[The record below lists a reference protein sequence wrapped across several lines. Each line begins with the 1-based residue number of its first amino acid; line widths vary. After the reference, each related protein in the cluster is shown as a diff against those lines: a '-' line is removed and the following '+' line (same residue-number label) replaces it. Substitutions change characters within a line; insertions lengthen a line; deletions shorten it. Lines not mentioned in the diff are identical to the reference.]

1 MKQQNRGKNI
11 ALLGAVLQSAFTL
24 VMLIVALRTD
34 SYAAMASMWYLL
46 GGVMLW
52 LMTAM
57 MFYSRR
63 LEMQERQELQDL
75 AAHGESG
82 GIFDRDRDLS
92 LRPAQARVRFI
103 EKWVVPSFTLLLG
116 AYYAAMGLL
125 VLTGASFAAAQ
136 QAARP
141 LVNIAEGMLFVII
154 PGFLAFLFSRY
165 CTGMGSQAQWRPL
178 RPAASQLLL
187 GTLFIAAVLG
197 VFGAGWRGYRNVD
210 LYVALI
216 VPALQIVLAFEL
228 VVTFLLDIFRPRVG
242 GQEHRLTYDS
252 RVLGLLAEPTRIGHS
267 IAETLNYQFGFE
279 VSKTWFYQLIGT
291 ALVPLILLG
300 ALVLWAMSSLVIVRQ
315 GQRGVVLH
323 WGRAQAGRLL
333 APGLSTKWPWPIDS
347 VQVFDTGKVHD
358 LQVGVGE
365 AQEPYVVNGK
375 ELQLWTKRHGARREL
390 EFLLAIPSAQDS
402 GQAGSAATTQPQA
415 GPGAPGGPSDTPP
428 PVHII
433 NLVLS
438 VQYRVADP
446 YKFGYKY
453 VDAGK
458 MLENA
463 AYREMVRYCASATL
477 DTTQPGAT
485 DRPQAIMTSGWAD
498 ASKALQDR
506 IALAVG
512 PDGLDLGVDV
522 ASVKLTAVHP
532 PASAAEDF
540 EAVLAAERNQDRLR
554 YVAEGEANKTLA
566 AVAGDPDAAL
576 ELAMAIRRVEQ
587 LDSLANLSRR
597 PAQFDQYLRGYIRQS
612 VESIKLLRKEIVR
625 EGLLGRI
632 AAPAPQ
638 AAAQAG
644 YARLLRDRMA
654 GLDNEL
660 RALIEQIVDWPM
672 LDELASGGAP
682 KQRLAARQAGNLC
695 ELLAILAEGTKFDFA
710 PALSVARSQADA
722 MFARAAGDPARLVAE
737 AGAYKLR
744 REMAERTR
752 AERFQREL
760 DAWKASPNMYVLDR
774 RLDVWDE
781 VLPGMIKY
789 VIGVDPNKI
798 EVWMNW
804 ERESRGLDSAFEG
817 AEGSNK

>member
-34 SYAAMASMWYLL
+34 SYAAMASLWYLL
-46 GGVMLW
+46 GGVMAW

-75 AAHGESG
+75 AARGESG
-82 GIFDRDRDLS
+82 GIFDRERDLS

-103 EKWVVPSFTLLLG
+103 EKWVVPAFTLLLG
-116 AYYAAMGLL
+116 AYYAAMGIL
-125 VLTGASFAAAQ
+125 VLMGASFAAGQ

-165 CTGMGSQAQWRPL
+165 CTGMGSQVQWRPL

-210 LYVALI
+210 LYVALV
-216 VPALQIVLAFEL
+216 VPALQIVLALEL

-279 VSKTWFYQLIGT
+279 VSKTWFYQLIGK

-315 GQRGVVLH
+315 GQKGVVLH

-347 VQVFDTGKVHD
+347 VQIFDTGMIHD

-365 AQEPYVVNGK
+365 AQEPYVVNGQ

-390 EFLLAIPSAQDS
+390 EFLLAIPSAQGS
-402 GQAGSAATTQPQA
+402 GQAGSVATTQPQA
-415 GPGAPGGPSDTPP
+415 GPGAPGGGDTPP
-428 PVHII
+428 PVNII

-438 VQYRVADP
+438 VQYRIADP

-512 PDGLDLGVDV
+512 PDRLDLGVDV

-554 YVAEGEANKTLA
+554 YEAEGEANKTLA

-597 PAQFDQYLRGYIRQS
+597 PAQFDQYLRGYIRQA
-612 VESIKLLRKEIVR
+612 VESIKLLRKEIIR

-632 AAPAPQ
+632 VAPAAPA
-638 AAAQAG
+638 AGQAG
-644 YARLLRDRMA
+644 CAQLLRQRMGA
-654 GLDNEL
+654 MDKDM
-660 RALIEQIVDWPM
+660 RALIEQIADWPM
-672 LDELASGGAP
+672 LDELGPGGAP
-682 KQRLAARQAGNLC
+682 KQRLAARQAGNLL
-695 ELLAILAEGTKFDFA
+695 ELLAILKEGTKFDFA
-710 PALSVARSQADA
+710 PVLSAAHRQADA

-737 AGAYKLR
+737 AGSYKLR
-744 REMAERTR
+744 TEMAERTR

-781 VLPGMIKY
+781 VLPPMIKY

-804 ERESRGLDSAFEG
+804 ERESRGLDSAFQG
-817 AEGSNK
+817 AEVPNK

>member
-11 ALLGAVLQSAFTL
+11 ALVGAVLQSAFTL
-24 VMLIVALRTD
+24 VLLIVALRTG
-34 SYAAMASMWYLL
+34 SRAAIASMWYLL
-46 GGVMLW
+46 GGVMVW

-57 MFYSRR
+57 LFYSRR
-63 LEMQERQELQDL
+63 LEMQEEQELQDL
-75 AAHGESG
+75 AARGESG

-92 LRPAQARVRFI
+92 LRPAAMRVRFLD
-103 EKWVVPSFTLLLG
+103 KWVVPGFTLLLG
-116 AYYAAMGLL
+116 AYYAIMGFL
-125 VLTGASFAAAQ
+125 VFSGASFAAR
-136 QAARP
+136 QAPRP

-187 GTLFIAAVLG
+187 GTLFIASVLG
-197 VFGAGWRGYRNVD
+197 VFGAGWRGYANVD
-210 LYVALI
+210 LYVAMA
-216 VPALQIVLAFEL
+216 VPAIQIVLALEL
-228 VVTFLLDIFRPRVG
+228 AVMFLLDIFRPRVPG
-242 GQEHRLTYDS
+242 EQRRLTYDS
-252 RVLGLLAEPTRIGHS
+252 RIIGLLAEPTRIGHS

-279 VSKTWFYQLIGT
+279 VSKTWFYKLLGK

-300 ALVLWAMSSLVIVRQ
+300 AVVLWAMSSIVIVRQ

-323 WGRAQAGRLL
+323 WGRARVHKLL
-333 APGLSTKWPWPIDS
+333 EPGLSVKWPWPIDS
-347 VQVFDTGKVHD
+347 VQIFDTGVVHN
-358 LQVGVGE
+358 LLVGVGE

-375 ELQLWTKRHGARREL
+375 ELQLWTQRHGARREL
-390 EFLLAIPSAQDS
+390 EFLLAIPAAQDS
-402 GQAGSAATTQPQA
+402 SQAGNAATTQPQA
-415 GPGAPGGPSDTPP
+415 GPGQDGGDSPP
-428 PVHII
+428 PVNII

-438 VQYRVADP
+438 VQYRIADP
-446 YKFGYKY
+446 YKFGYTY
-453 VDAGK
+453 VEAAR
-458 MLENA
+458 MLEDA
-463 AYREMVRYCASATL
+463 SYREMVRYCASATL

-485 DRPQAIMTSGWAD
+485 DRPQAIMTSGWAA

-522 ASVKLTAVHP
+522 TSVKLTAVHP
-532 PASAAEDF
+532 PASAAVDF

-554 YVAEGEANKTLA
+554 YEAEGEANKTLA
-566 AVAGDPDAAL
+566 AVAGDSDAAL

-587 LDSLANLSRR
+587 LDSLANLRQR
-597 PAQFDQYLRGYIRQS
+597 PAQFDQYLRGYVRQC
-612 VESIKLLRKEIVR
+612 VESIKLLRKEIAR

-632 AAPAPQ
+632 AVP
-638 AAAQAG
+638 AAAQAAKAD
-644 YARLLRDRMA
+644 YAKLLRQRMGA
-654 GLDNEL
+654 LDKDM
-660 RALIEQIVDWPM
+660 RALIEQIADWPM
-672 LDELASGGAP
+672 LDELGPGGAP
-682 KQRLAARQAGNLC
+682 KQRLAARQVGNLI
-695 ELLAILAEGTKFDFA
+695 ELMAILAKGTKFDFA
-710 PALSVARSQADA
+710 PALAAAHGQADA

-737 AGAYKLR
+737 AGSYKTR

-789 VIGVDPNKI
+789 IVGVDPNKI

-804 ERESRGLDSAFEG
+804 ERESRGLEGAFEG
-817 AEGSNK
+817 DAGSSK

>member
-1 MKQQNRGKNI
+1 MKEQNRGKNI
-11 ALLGAVLQSAFTL
+11 ALVGAVLQAAFTMVL
-24 VMLIVALRTD
+24 LIVSRRTG
-34 SYAAMASMWYLL
+34 SYAAEASAWYMLA
-46 GGVMLW
+46 GVLVW
-52 LMTAM
+52 LMTALL
-57 MFYSRR
+57 FYSRR
-63 LEMQERQELQDL
+63 LEMQERQELQLL
-75 AAHGESG
+75 AARGESG
-82 GIFDRDRDLS
+82 GIFERDRDLS
-92 LRPAQARVRFI
+92 LHPAEMRVRFI
-103 EKWVVPSFTLLLG
+103 EKWIVPSFTLLLG
-116 AYYAAMGLL
+116 GYYAVVGYRVFTVVRL
-125 VLTGASFAAAQ
+125 
-136 QAARP
+136 AARQPVEP

-165 CTGMGSQAQWRPL
+165 CTGMGSQTQWRPL

-197 VFGAGWRGYRNVD
+197 VFAAGWRGYRNVD
-210 LYVALI
+210 LYVAMA
-216 VPALQIVLAFEL
+216 VPAIQIVLAFEL
-228 VVTFLLDIFRPRVG
+228 AVTFLLDIFRPRVPG
-242 GQEHRLTYDS
+242 EEHRLTYDS

-279 VSKTWFYQLIGT
+279 VSKTWFYQLLGK
-291 ALVPLILLG
+291 ALVPLIVLG
-300 ALVLWAMSSLVIVRQ
+300 AVVLWALSSVVIVRQ
-315 GQRGVVLH
+315 GEKGVVLH

-333 APGLSTKWPWPIDS
+333 EPGLSAKWPWPIDS
-347 VQVFDTGKVHD
+347 VQIFDTGLVRD

-365 AQEPYVVNGK
+365 ARKPTIVNGK
-375 ELQLWTKRHGARREL
+375 ELQLWTQQHGAFKEL
-390 EFLLAIPSAQDS
+390 PFLLAIPSAQDS
-402 GQAGSAATTQPQA
+402 SQAGEGASTQSGQ
-415 GPGAPGGPSDTPP
+415 GGKSDTPP
-428 PVHII
+428 PVNII

-438 VQYRVADP
+438 VQYRIDDP

-453 VDAGK
+453 VDAGR
-458 MLENA
+458 MLEGA

-477 DTTQPGAT
+477 DTTQSGAG

-498 ASKALQDR
+498 ASKALHDR

-512 PDGLDLGVDV
+512 PNGLDLGVDL

-532 PASAAEDF
+532 PASAAADF

-554 YVAEGEANKTLA
+554 YEAEGEANKTLA

-587 LDSLANLSRR
+587 LDSLANLRQRSS
-597 PAQFDQYLRGYIRQS
+597 QFDQYLHGYIRRA
-612 VESIKLLRKEIVR
+612 VESIKLLRKEIIR

-632 AAPAPQ
+632 AAPAAGQ
-638 AAAQAG
+638 AGQAG
-644 YARLLRDRMA
+644 YAQLLRRRM
-654 GLDNEL
+654 GEMDKDM

-672 LDELASGGAP
+672 LDELGPGGAP
-682 KQRLAARQAGNLC
+682 KQRQAARQAENLL
-695 ELLAILAEGTKFDFA
+695 ELLAILTEGTKFDFA
-710 PALSVARSQADA
+710 PALLAAYSQADA

-737 AGAYKLR
+737 AGAYKVR

-781 VLPGMIKY
+781 VLPSMIKY
-789 VIGVDPNKI
+789 VVGVDPNKI

-804 ERESRGLDSAFEG
+804 ERESRGLESAFQG
-817 AEGSNK
+817 AEGGNK